1 LAAAER
7 GWKELSARFGAGRVG
22 LLHGRLSSEA
32 KREAMDRFR
41 SGRTPV
47 LVSTTVVE
55 VGLDVPEATV
65 MVVEDAQRFGLATLH
80 QLRGRIGRA
89 TSRPRAW
96 FICVAGPAAPEGL
109 ARLKVLASTSDGFRI
124 AEEDFRLRGP
134 GEFLG
139 SRQHG
144 LPELRFADLSAD
156 GPLLEMARRDARE
169 MVRRD
174 PGLAGAG
181 HRLLRERLERLDA
194 EQRRLAGTA

>member
-1 LAAAER
+1 
-7 GWKELSARFGAGRVG
+7 VG
-22 LLHGRLSSEA
+22 LLHGRLRPEE
-32 KREAMDRFR
+32 KRQVMERFR
-41 SGRTPV
+41 SGKITV

-55 VGLDVPEATV
+55 VGLDVPEASV
-65 MVVEDAQRFGLATLH
+65 MVVEGAERFGLATLH

-96 FICVAGPAAPEGL
+96 FICIAGTTAKEGL
-109 ARLKVLASTSDGFRI
+109 ARLKVLAGTSDGFKI

-144 LPELRFADLSAD
+144 LPELRFADLAAD
-156 GPLLEMARRDARE
+156 APLLDMARRDARE
-169 MVRRD
+169 IVRLD
-174 PGLAGAG
+174 PELARPD
-181 HRLLRERLERLDA
+181 HRLLRARLERLDA